1 MNELGTAMRYFRWK
15 PLIYLIPFEWRN
27 CRKQRKQ
34 DLIFKEA
41 ILLFFFIFLSLLN
54 FLRKYLNL
62 SPLIIKKINTKS
74 TINLHCAGFANL
86 ITLSFFVLLHQ
97 LPSVFF
103 QLLTPHNE
111 ELL

>member
-1 MNELGTAMRYFRWK
+1 MNGLGTAMRYSRWK

-41 ILLFFFIFLSLLN
+41 ILFFFHLPEFTKLFKKI
-54 FLRKYLNL
+54 RKLVSINN
-62 SPLIIKKINTKS
+62 KKINTKI

-86 ITLSFFVLLHQ
+86 ITLSSFVLLHQ
-97 LPSVFF
+97 LPTVFF